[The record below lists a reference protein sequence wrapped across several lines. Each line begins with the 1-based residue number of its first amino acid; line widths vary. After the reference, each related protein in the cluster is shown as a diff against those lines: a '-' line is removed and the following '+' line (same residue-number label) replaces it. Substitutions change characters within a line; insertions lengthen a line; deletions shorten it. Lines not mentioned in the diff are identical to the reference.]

1 MAAKYLMSLDLGGS
15 GGRATLLNT
24 ETGKI
29 TVSTCAW
36 VFSPDAAA
44 GAYAVDLGAD
54 SKWQALCQVGKDA
67 LAKVGAGPND
77 VAGISVT
84 SMRHGMVLI
93 DKDGNV
99 LMATPNKDAR
109 AFPESME
116 MQDERGDELYQRT
129 GHYPSPVILAPRM
142 KWVLGNRPELLKEVA
157 AVLTISDW
165 MAYMLSGV
173 AAVDISQAGETCLFD
188 LEQGDWAFD
197 VIEAMGLPKGIFPKI
212 VLPGTKLGGLTAKAA
227 TELGLA
233 PGIPVAAGGADT
245 QLGLLGL
252 GITGPNQVGVIAGS
266 TTPVMVTTS
275 QPKIDPEGRTWTG
288 MYVFPKI
295 YVIESNAGGMGSSLE
310 WFAGLMYADSPSP
323 VAALS
328 GDAANSVPG
337 ATGILSTLG
346 VQLFN
351 AKALGLPID
360 GLTFSTMN
368 TPTGQNGRSH
378 LARAVL
384 EGMAFSTR
392 INADQA
398 LKVADL
404 NPEEIR
410 LGGGMTRSAA
420 FMEMVAGTFNLPIS
434 SAYGQSTSGVGA
446 AICAAVA
453 AGLYPDLASAA
464 KALVK
469 DVHTIQPGEL
479 GNTYADLYR
488 TWSSHYSQRAAAD
501 EIAQGS
507 IMQAMMTAPDAGPS
521 AQSSFRPHIYVGAN
535 AGDDAIKLLRELGD
549 VTYVSYSETG
559 NILSG
564 DEMVETLKG
573 YQVLVTEVDLV
584 DANVLQKAKDLR
596 VVVACRGNPV
606 NVDIPACTAA
616 GVPVINTPGRN
627 SDAVADLAVCFMLM
641 LVRKLDKAAAFL
653 REPGG
658 EAGDMGRMGQ
668 AYFTLKGNELWHKTV
683 GIIGGGA
690 IGRKVIHRLLPF
702 EVTALVYDPYITAEQ
717 AALAGAT
724 KVPFEEL
731 LTKSDIV
738 SFHAAVTEETTGMMN
753 DAAFALMKPGAFLV
767 NTARAA
773 LIDYEALLRALQS
786 GKLGGAAFDVFPVEP
801 PGSDDPLFAFE
812 NVIATPHIGGNTGEV
827 GIHQGMIIVDELKL
841 LLSGKK
847 PKYIL
852 NPSTLDGFS
861 WSEEIKR
868 DEAALAKLAK
878 GAGPG
883 MTDLDLKSKKE
894 AAVISEPEEK
904 KSGGLLSGLRRL
916 VGSKEK
922 ETPMEPVAP
931 VSGGKAEAE
940 IRYSKILAKFLNDL
954 AADSTAQIFAKS
966 NKVSFQFVLKYT
978 DIKFYMGF
986 GDGKVTTGMG
996 DAPFK
1001 PDVTVKLDADSFDGM
1016 FTGRL
1021 DGTAAFKSGKLSVNG
1036 NMLKAMAMQKLN
1048 FGPVYAHARDAMG
1061 GAGDLAILGPA
1072 AAVPA
1077 AAPSAAPMT
1086 VSPAPA
1092 AVPAA
1097 DKAPNFA
1104 RFNQIL
1110 ERFTSLMRGDADTL
1124 TFAKGKN
1131 VTFQY
1136 VIKDAGITFYTG
1148 FVDGK
1153 VNTGMGQSPEKVDVT
1168 IKTDAVTL
1176 DGMFTGKL
1184 DGTAAFKSGKLSVSG
1199 NMMKAMVMQKLNY
1212 GALYSKA
1219 RSEIGDPGSLSAGA
1233 PAAASATAAAPMPS
1247 SSAASAPAGAIISM
1261 PAVIHKVG
1269 DIRDTILEVNNE
1281 MFRHGWITSTGGNIS
1296 ARSENN
1302 PNEIWI
1308 TPSGLFKGNLTAE
1321 MMVKVDLEGN
1331 IIGDSPYSASS
1342 ERKVHCNVYCIR
1354 PDVKAVAH
1362 THALY
1367 STLMALTNT
1376 KWLPISADA
1385 AFFGEIPVVP
1395 FIMPGSPELGD
1406 AVAEAIGKKG
1416 VAAIMQNHGLVVA
1429 GSSLRQAAD
1438 TTEAIEITAEK
1449 LLYCRKLG
1457 IDPAVLPADIVSIL
1471 SEMGSM
1477 VA

>member
-1 MAAKYLMSLDLGGS
+1 MAAQYLMSLDLGGC
-15 GGRATLLNT
+15 GGRATLLNP
-24 ETGKI
+24 ENGKI

-36 VFSPDAAA
+36 VFSPDTAA
-44 GAYAVDLGAD
+44 GPYAIDLGTD
-54 SKWQALCQVGKDA
+54 SKWRALCELAREV
-67 LAKVGAGPND
+67 LAKVSAGPQD

-93 DKDGNV
+93 GKDGAV
-99 LMATPNKDAR
+99 LMATPNQDAR
-109 AFPESME
+109 AFAESMQ
-116 MQDERGDELYQRT
+116 MQAELGEELYQRT

-142 KWVLGNRPELLKEVA
+142 KWVMQNRPELLKEVT
-157 AVLTISDW
+157 AVVTISDW

-173 AAVDISQAGETCLFD
+173 AVVDISQAGETCLFD
-188 LEQGDWAFD
+188 LEKGDWAFD
-197 VIEAMGLPKGIFPKI
+197 LIEALGLPIAIFPRI
-212 VLPGTKLGGLTAKAA
+212 VFPGTKLGGLTAKAA
-227 TELGLA
+227 SELGLA
-233 PGIPVAAGGADT
+233 PGIPVAVGGADT

-275 QPKIDPEGRTWTG
+275 QPKIDPEGHTWTG
-288 MYVFPKI
+288 MYMFPKT
-295 YVIESNAGGMGSSLE
+295 YVTESNAGGMGTSLD
-310 WFAGLMYADSPSP
+310 WFAGLMYANSPAP

-328 GDAANSVPG
+328 GDAANSLPG
-337 ATGILSTLG
+337 ASGILSTLG
-346 VQLFN
+346 VHLFN

-360 GLTFSTMN
+360 GLTFSTMT
-368 TPTGQNGRSH
+368 TPTGLSGRSQ

-384 EGMAFSTR
+384 EGMAFSIR
-392 INADQA
+392 MNADQA
-398 LKVADL
+398 LKVAGV
-404 NPEEIR
+404 NPQEIR

-420 FMEMVAGTFNLPIS
+420 FTQMVTEVFNLPVE

-464 KALVK
+464 KALVQ
-469 DVHTIQPGEL
+469 DLHTIQPGEL
-479 GNTYADLYR
+479 ANTYANLYR
-488 TWSSHYSQRAAAD
+488 TWSDYFTGRAAAD

-507 IMQAMMTAPDAGPS
+507 IMQAMMTAPDSGSS
-521 AQSSFRPHIYVGAN
+521 AQVSFRPRIYVGAN
-535 AGDDAIKLLRELGD
+535 AGEDAIKLLRELGD
-549 VTYVSYSETG
+549 VTYASYSETG
-559 NILSG
+559 NVLSG

-573 YQVLVTEVDLV
+573 FQVLVTEVDMV
-584 DANVLQKAKDLR
+584 DAAVLQKTKDLR

-627 SDAVADLAVCFMLM
+627 ADAVADLAVSFMLM
-641 LVRKLDKAAAFL
+641 LVRKLDKASAFL

-668 AYFTLKGNELWHKTV
+668 AFFTLKGNELWHKTV

-702 EVTALVYDPYITAEQ
+702 EVSALVYDPYLTSEQ

-724 KVPFEEL
+724 KVSFEEL
-731 LTKSDIV
+731 LAKSDLI
-738 SFHAAVTEETTGMMN
+738 SMHAAVTEDTTGMLN

-801 PGSDDPLFAFE
+801 PGSDDPLLAFE
-812 NVIATPHIGGNTGEV
+812 NVIATPHIGGNTDEV
-827 GIHQGMIIVDELKL
+827 GIHQGMIIVDELSL

-852 NPSTLDGFS
+852 NPSTLEGFS
-861 WSEEIKR
+861 WSKEIKR
-868 DEAALAKLAK
+868 DEATLAELAK

-883 MTDLDLKSKKE
+883 MTDLELKSKNE
-894 AAVISEPEEK
+894 TPVISEPEEK
-904 KSGGLLSGLRRL
+904 KPGGLLSGLRRL

-922 ETPMEPVAP
+922 EIIMEPVAP
-931 VSGGKAEAE
+931 VSGSKAEAE
-940 IRYSKILAKFLNDL
+940 ARYCQILAKFLSDL
-954 AADSTAQIFAKS
+954 ATDSAAQTFAKT
-966 NKVSFQFVLKYT
+966 NKVTFQFVLKYT
-978 DIKFYMGF
+978 EITFYMGF
-986 GDGKVTTGMG
+986 GDGKVTAGMG
-996 DAPFK
+996 EAPFK

-1021 DGTAAFKSGKLSVNG
+1021 DGTAAFKSGKLSVAG

-1048 FGPVYAHARDAMG
+1048 FGPVYARARDGMG
-1061 GAGDLAILGPA
+1061 GAGDLTMMGPA
-1072 AAVPA
+1072 SVV
-1077 AAPSAAPMT
+1077 T
-1086 VSPAPA
+1086 VSPSARAVAVNPAPSTIPM
-1092 AVPAA
+1092 AV
-1097 DKAPNFA
+1097 DAPNFGKF
-1104 RFNQIL
+1104 RQIL
-1110 ERFTSLMRGDADTL
+1110 ERFTGLMREDAGTL
-1124 TFAKGKN
+1124 AFAKGKN

-1136 VIKDAGITFYTG
+1136 VIKDTDITLYTG

-1153 VNTGMGQSPEKVDVT
+1153 VNTGMGQSPDKVDVS
-1168 IKTDAVTL
+1168 IKTDATTL
-1176 DGMFTGKL
+1176 DGMFTGRL
-1184 DGTAAFKSGKLSVSG
+1184 DGAAAFKSGKLSVSG

-1219 RSEIGDPGSLSAGA
+1219 RAEIGDPGNLSAGA
-1233 PAAASATAAAPMPS
+1233 PASAPTPMPAS
-1247 SSAASAPAGAIISM
+1247 NTATVSAGEIISM

-1281 MFRHGWITSTGGNIS
+1281 MFHHGWITSTGGNIS
-1296 ARSENN
+1296 ARSESN
-1302 PNEIWI
+1302 PDEIWI

-1331 IIGDSPYSASS
+1331 IVGDSPYSASS
-1342 ERKVHCNVYCIR
+1342 ERRVHCNIYSIR
-1354 PDVKAVAH
+1354 PDVKAVVH

-1367 STLMALTNT
+1367 STLVGLTNT
-1376 KWLPISADA
+1376 RWLPISADA
-1385 AFFGEIPVVP
+1385 AFFGEIPVIP

-1406 AVAEAIGKKG
+1406 EVARAIGQKG

-1429 GSSLRQAAD
+1429 GSGLRQAAD

-1449 LLYCRKLG
+1449 LLYCRNVG
-1457 IDPAVLPADIVSIL
+1457 ITPAVLPADVVSIL
-1471 SEMGSM
+1471 SEMSSM